1 MSDDEYEPSDEEL
14 WSYSKKLYAGMPLG
28 YIQKAVQI
36 YRKDRERGFP
46 LMKELMAREEERL
59 KGVPPLKTL
68 SSVDLGENEEL
79 ATLPLKGV
87 PPLKTLSSG
96 DMGGLFTPQL
106 DSCDAFDTEIPAQDL
121 KNYLEEKEKQEE

>member
-1 MSDDEYEPSDEEL
+1 MSDNEYEPSDEEL
-14 WSYSKKLYAGMPLG
+14 WSYSKQLYAGMPLG
-28 YIQKAVQI
+28 YIQRAVQI

-59 KGVPPLKTL
+59 ASEKQ
-68 SSVDLGENEEL
+68 ENEEL

-87 PPLKTLSSG
+87 PPLTTLSSG
-96 DMGGLFTPQL
+96 DMGGLFAPQL
-106 DSCDAFDTEIPAQDL
+106 DSCDAFDTEIPAEDL